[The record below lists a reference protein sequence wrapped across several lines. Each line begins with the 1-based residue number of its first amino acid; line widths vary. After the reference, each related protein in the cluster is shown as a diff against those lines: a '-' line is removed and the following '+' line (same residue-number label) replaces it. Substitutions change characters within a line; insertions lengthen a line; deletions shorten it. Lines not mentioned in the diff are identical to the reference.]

1 MANKKKGDE
10 KVEAANVKFQADTF
24 ETRGRANELS
34 DKKRSKLE
42 WIKYAAPLANQQS
55 NSTF

>member
-1 MANKKKGDE
+1 MGDLISVVDSMADKKGDE

-42 WIKYAAPLANQQS
+42 WIKYAAH
-55 NSTF
+55 

>member
-1 MANKKKGDE
+1 MFKFHLGVDSMANKKGDE

-42 WIKYAAPLANQQS
+42 WIKYAAH
-55 NSTF
+55 